1 MVDGSDL
8 IIILPCSFIGAVLL
22 CIIVQCYRNEI
33 KIKRENEKLKD
44 IREKFK
50 RIQSTRIAPIE
61 EVKDEFENQIRRQ
74 ESTV

>member
-22 CIIVQCYRNEI
+22 CIIIQCYRNSV
-33 KIKRENEKLKD
+33 KIKRENAKIKNIHEKLK
-44 IREKFK
+44 
-50 RIQSTRIAPIE
+50 RIKSSHITPIE
-61 EVKDEFENQIRRQ
+61 EVKDEFENEIRTQ

>member
-22 CIIVQCYRNEI
+22 CILIQCYRNEI
-33 KIKRENEKLKD
+33 NKKRENEKFKN
-44 IREKFK
+44 IREKLK
-50 RIQSTRIAPIE
+50 RIKSTHIAPIE
-61 EVKDEFENQIRRQ
+61 EVKDEYENQIRRQ